1 MRYLS
6 LFSGIGAFE
15 KALKNRKIDYELVGF
30 SEIDKYAIESYC
42 AIHNVN
48 EKQNLGDITKI
59 DLDTLPNEIDL
70 LTHGSPCTNF
80 SIAGK
85 NEGGDKNSGTASSL
99 MWNSVDIIRKTHP
112 KYVIW
117 ENVANVL
124 SSKHKHNFDSYL
136 EIMEQNG
143 YNNYYTVL
151 NSLDFGVP
159 QHRERLFCVSIL
171 KKIDK
176 GFIFTTTNGKEHKI
190 LKDFIE
196 KEVHSRMW
204 VRKPMRD
211 ISPIKIS
218 KSGVIAVGQT
228 SNDGSQGGKVY
239 SIEGCFPTLCSGL
252 HGYAS
257 GYILVDGKHRK
268 LTPCEAFRLMGFT
281 ESDFEKCEKLGHSD
295 TQLYRQAGN
304 SIVVPVLESILK
316 NLFYE
321 V

>member
-99 MWNSVDIIRKTHP
+99 MWNSVEIIKKTHP

-124 SSKHKHNFDSYL
+124 SKKHKHNFDLYI
-136 EIMEQNG
+136 EVMENLG

-151 NSLDFGVP
+151 NSVDFGVP

-171 KKIDK
+171 KEVDN
-176 GFIFTTTNGKEHKI
+176 GFVFETSNNRGYII

-196 KEVHSRMW
+196 KEVHNRMW
-204 VRKPMRD
+204 VRKPMRE
-211 ISPIKIS
+211 ITPIKIS

-239 SIEGCFPTLCSGL
+239 SIDGYFPTLCSGL

-268 LTPCEAFRLMGFT
+268 LTPCEAFRIMGFT
-281 ESDFEKCEKLGHSD
+281 RDDFEKCEKLGHSD

-316 NLFYE
+316 NLFKE